1 MSRSPI
7 NFVPIGSC
15 MLEISALEVD
25 DTPFSI
31 VFHTKMVR
39 ENLENTWEIH
49 VSPTS
54 RVDILNMRDPIGTK
68 FIGDLDIA
76 LY

>member
-1 MSRSPI
+1 MIR
-7 NFVPIGSC
+7 G
-15 MLEISALEVD
+15 
-25 DTPFSI
+25 
-31 VFHTKMVR
+31 
-39 ENLENTWEIH
+39 NLENAWEIH

-54 RVDILNMRDPIGTK
+54 RVDIFNMRDPIDIK

>member
-1 MSRSPI
+1 MLRSPI
-7 NFVPIGSC
+7 NFVPIGSR

-31 VFHTKMVR
+31 VFSCENGKG
-39 ENLENTWEIH
+39 NLENTWEIH

-54 RVDILNMRDPIGTK
+54 RVDIFNMRDPIGTK

>member
-1 MSRSPI
+1 MTHHYPL
-7 NFVPIGSC
+7 FFH
-15 MLEISALEVD
+15 AK
-25 DTPFSI
+25 I
-31 VFHTKMVR
+31 VRKNV
-39 ENLENTWEIH
+39 ENTQEIH

-54 RVDILNMRDPIGTK
+54 RVDIFEMHDPIGII